1 VTIYLF
7 LFFSVF
13 LFGGISYLVM
23 LFFKRWTQ
31 KSKYETL
38 WNTLVFIASFALI
51 LFVGGFIL
59 ISNLSF
65 ER

>member
-1 VTIYLF
+1 MTIYLF

-13 LFGGISYLVM
+13 ILGGISYLVM

>member
-1 VTIYLF
+1 MTIYLF